1 MTIGSKKHSIA
12 FSVING
18 RSNKT
23 MNVFPLSNGQVRI
36 MVDASELDPS
46 QELTLEAFAKIAQ
59 AAAAPAKFLIRS
71 SNWLTFYKVNE
82 RRAQSYSYKNRIFL
96 AGDAAHVHSPAGGQ
110 GMNLGLQG
118 THAAHNVDL
127 SVKEMSNV

>member
-1 MTIGSKKHSIA
+1 
-12 FSVING
+12 
-18 RSNKT
+18 
-23 MNVFPLSNGQVRI
+23 MNVFPLSNGHVRI

-59 AAAAPAKFLIRS
+59 AAAAPAKFSVKS

-82 RRAQSYSYKNRIFL
+82 RRAESFSYKNRIFL

-118 THAAHNVDL
+118 TQKAHNADL
-127 SVKEMSNV
+127 W